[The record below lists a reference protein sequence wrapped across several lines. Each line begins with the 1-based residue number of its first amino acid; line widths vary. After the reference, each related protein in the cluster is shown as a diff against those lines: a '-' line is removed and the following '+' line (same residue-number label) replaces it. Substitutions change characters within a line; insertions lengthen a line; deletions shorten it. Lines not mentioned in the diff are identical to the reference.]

1 MPEESKTSDSLE
13 GGIDSG
19 IGAASAFAGAA
30 SAKAAASAGG
40 AAGAGA
46 AAGTAALA
54 DGVFEVVCGIPLYHK
69 FPGKEAPRL

>member
-1 MPEESKTSDSLE
+1 MPEETKTSDSLE

-40 AAGAGA
+40 AAVREPQPAQQQA
-46 AAGTAALA
+46 APPGRCW
-54 DGVFEVVCGIPLYHK
+54 GPL
-69 FPGKEAPRL
+69 PDLPPIWQSNQQ

>member
-1 MPEESKTSDSLE
+1 MSVEPKTSDSLE

-40 AAGAGA
+40 AAMVGA
-46 AAGTAALA
+46 AAYYEIISGSQAVDPYKLN
-54 DGVFEVVCGIPLYHK
+54 IL
-69 FPGKEAPRL
+69 PRTPIK